1 MPLIIGKTETLSPD
15 YDFTSTRQLFADFP
29 ELKES
34 TNSVFNAGPESAQTY
49 DSERDPVLYVMQG
62 ETAIVSPRDD
72 TIQIVMT
79 DDTTTCITGIIRH
92 CNSGVTSL
100 THFDRPLDDNLL
112 VESLEA
118 ALTRMICLGNG
129 GDSKSAEA
137 ERDESDAKFDLYL
150 IGGYC
155 DEKRI
160 SEDLAIYLL
169 KTFNSLASRFTINLV
184 CAFTGELN
192 TRSIT
197 ISTGMIGEATI
208 PAPVV
213 YGSAIN
219 LQTGAVV
226 SALLNRRNG
235 NGIPLFDIRRA
246 SVSFGNAKKYWD
258 VYDPERKLLVVHPV
272 YFDIQRSPQ
281 TLHYFNFAIKLKDQ
295 DILKK
300 FSTSPYVEPPHFVSD
315 IRGVFKFFLDHHNRN
330 ITRLYFPTEQPR
342 YFRHYRLY
350 RSTPTAE
357 GDSGSQYRWKECSST
372 TAAGN

>member
-1 MPLIIGKTETLSPD
+1 M
-15 YDFTSTRQLFADFP
+15 
-29 ELKES
+29 
-34 TNSVFNAGPESAQTY
+34 FNAGPESAQTY

-62 ETAIVSPRDD
+62 ETAIVSPRDGKLHLFPIFEVIIIYWNCFTIAD

-92 CNSGVTSL
+92 CSSGVTSL

-112 VESLEA
+112 GESLEA
-118 ALTRMICLGNG
+118 ALTRMIRLGNG

-137 ERDESDAKFDLYL
+137 ERDESNATFDLYL

-295 DILKK
+295 DILKVC
-300 FSTSPYVEPPHFVSD
+300 S
-315 IRGVFKFFLDHHNRN
+315 
-330 ITRLYFPTEQPR
+330 EQW
-342 YFRHYRLY
+342 H
-350 RSTPTAE
+350 
-357 GDSGSQYRWKECSST
+357 
-372 TAAGN
+372 